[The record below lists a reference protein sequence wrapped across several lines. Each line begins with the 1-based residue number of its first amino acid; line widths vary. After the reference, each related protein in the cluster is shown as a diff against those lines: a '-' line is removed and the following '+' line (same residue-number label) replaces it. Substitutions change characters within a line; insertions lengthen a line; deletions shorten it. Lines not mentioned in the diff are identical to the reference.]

1 MPVLFHRSRARG
13 VSAIEP
19 IRFTSTIR
27 YWDPARNGGL
37 AVADVPADLVPVIGG
52 LRQQHV
58 RGSIA
63 GQPFA
68 SSVMPAGKGR
78 LALSVSRQMMKAAGI
93 EVGDHAEVEISAVG
107 RD

>member
-1 MPVLFHRSRARG
+1 
-13 VSAIEP
+13 VSALDP
-19 IRFTSTIR
+19 IRFTSIIR

-52 LRQQHV
+52 LRQQRV

-68 SSVMPAGKGR
+68 SNVMPAGKGR
-78 LALSVSRQMMKAAGI
+78 LALTVSRQMMNVAGLD
-93 EVGDHAEVEISAVG
+93 VGDVADVEISAVG